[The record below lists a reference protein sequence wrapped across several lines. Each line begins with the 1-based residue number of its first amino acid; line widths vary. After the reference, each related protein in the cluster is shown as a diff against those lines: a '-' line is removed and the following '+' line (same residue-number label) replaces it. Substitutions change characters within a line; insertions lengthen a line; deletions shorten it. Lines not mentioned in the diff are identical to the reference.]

1 MALVGRG
8 QPKLSP
14 GKLPIEVEDSFL
26 DISLHLGDFSS
37 CPPVGVVEPPLRSP
51 HCSFL
56 LLFYFLPL
64 VSSPC
69 FLTPSLFLAPNLA
82 PLLVISVVDCV
93 GTVTLH
99 VLLGSLR
106 WS

>member
-1 MALVGRG
+1 MASVGRG

-26 DISLHLGDFSS
+26 GVSLRLGDFSS
-37 CPPVGVVEPPLRSP
+37 CPPVGLVEPPPRSP

-64 VSSPC
+64 VSSC
-69 FLTPSLFLAPNLA
+69 FLTPGLFLAPNLA
-82 PLLVISVVDCV
+82 PLLVISVVDCG

-99 VLLGSLR
+99 VLFGALP